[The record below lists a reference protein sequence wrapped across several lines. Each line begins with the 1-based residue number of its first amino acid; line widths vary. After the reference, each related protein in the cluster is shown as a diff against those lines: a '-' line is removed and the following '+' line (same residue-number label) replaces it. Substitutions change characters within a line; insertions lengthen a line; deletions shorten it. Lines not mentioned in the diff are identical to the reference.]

1 MSWPLASKEVRLKKY
16 DSNIT
21 FNSIFTTIN
30 VEEVRKIPNN
40 KGG

>member
-16 DSNIT
+16 IPKIVLLFKFTN
-21 FNSIFTTIN
+21 FN
-30 VEEVRKIPNN
+30 VAEARKIPNN